1 MTSAGSSVLSKQ
13 VAIPSEKGAEKLVV
27 GEF

>member
-13 VAIPSEKGAEKLVV
+13 VAIASGKVGEKLVV
-27 GEF
+27 GGF